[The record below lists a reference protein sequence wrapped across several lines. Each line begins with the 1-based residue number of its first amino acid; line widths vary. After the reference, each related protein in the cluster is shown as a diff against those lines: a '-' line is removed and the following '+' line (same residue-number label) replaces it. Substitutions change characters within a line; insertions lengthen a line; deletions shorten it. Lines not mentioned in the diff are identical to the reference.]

1 MALECIQWIG
11 MLLAAYLAGRLVRLL
26 KLPAILGWLIA
37 GMFLG
42 PYGLG
47 LLSEEW
53 ASGGV
58 YKAVVNWMTVAF
70 GIMLGTELVW
80 RKIRTYGKALAVTTL
95 TQSLGTFVIVSLAFS
110 IVFALSGIPV
120 YLGFV
125 FGSIALATAPAP
137 ALSIVRE
144 FHTKGPVTDTLL
156 PMSVLDDIVGIVV
169 FFSVN
174 AIVTKIVSG
183 GSFSWGLIPVMI
195 FLPIAI
201 GILPGWLCGLALK
214 KAKTRTAVLATV
226 LIGVTASE
234 ILTWFIYRTAASML
248 SPNYLLVGVSFSAV
262 FSNMITDR
270 QLEDLNHWYSPIL
283 TVSILGAIVDL
294 GSQLDYHLVLGAGL
308 YTLLYI
314 VFRAAGKYFG
324 ARFGAKIMHMPETV
338 QKYLGLTL
346 LPHSGV
352 SLVFTSIACATLA
365 SLPNLVTIVQ
375 GTIAA
380 AAVINEIIAV
390 IVARE
395 GFRLSGE
402 IQKTS

>member
-1 MALECIQWIG
+1 MAIECLRWIA

-53 ASGGV
+53 AAGGV
-58 YKAVVNWMTVAF
+58 YKTVVNWMTVAF

-80 RKIRTYGKALAVTTL
+80 RKIRTYGKALVVTTL
-95 TQSLGTFVIVSLAFS
+95 TQSLGTFIVVSLAFS
-110 IVFALSGIPV
+110 VVFAFSGIPL
-120 YLGFV
+120 YLAFV

-156 PMSVLDDIVGIVV
+156 PMSVLDDIVGIAV

-174 AIVTKIVSG
+174 AVVTKIVSG

-195 FLPIAI
+195 LLPIAI
-201 GILPGWLCGLALK
+201 GLLPGWLCGLVLR
-214 KAKTRTAVLATV
+214 KAKTRAAVLAAL
-226 LIGVTASE
+226 LIGVTITE
-234 ILTWFIYRTAASML
+234 ILTWFVYRTFAAML
-248 SPNYLLVGVSFSAV
+248 SPNYLLVGVSFSTV
-262 FSNMITDR
+262 FSNMISDK
-270 QLEDLNHWYSPIL
+270 QIDDLNTWYGPIL
-283 TVSILGAIVDL
+283 QISILGAIVDL

-308 YTLLYI
+308 YTIFYI

-365 SLPNLVTIVQ
+365 SLPDLVTIVQ

-402 IQKTS
+402 IQRT